1 MTLTQP
7 NNQLLAS
14 LVIYSIFPDFVCI
27 DEAQKC
33 LLSAVLNM
41 LRMVSVFLRSPLEGE
56 RDTQV
61 YRQS

>member
-14 LVIYSIFPDFVCI
+14 LVIYSIFPDFVCV

-33 LLSAVLNM
+33 LLSAVSHT
-41 LRMVSVFLRSPLEGE
+41 LRLVSVFLRFPLEGQ

-61 YRQS
+61 YRHS

>member
-14 LVIYSIFPDFVCI
+14 LVIYSIFPDFVCV

-33 LLSAVLNM
+33 LLSAVSHT
-41 LRMVSVFLRSPLEGE
+41 LRLVSVFLRFPLEG
-56 RDTQV
+56 
-61 YRQS
+61 